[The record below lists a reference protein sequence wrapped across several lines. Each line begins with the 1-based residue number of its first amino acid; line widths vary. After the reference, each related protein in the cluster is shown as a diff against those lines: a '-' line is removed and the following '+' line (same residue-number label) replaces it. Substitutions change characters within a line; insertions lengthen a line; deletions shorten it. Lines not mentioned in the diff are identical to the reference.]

1 MISTDAVGGVK
12 CLQGALEDIIRQTLN
27 NLATKDDI
35 RQLREDMN
43 KITECRSARGAAGQT
58 NAWVRLV
65 HRAQG
70 IRTRDLGLKST
81 LDTITGKQERRQ
93 QEPTPDLDDEDD
105 PQNLAVFLRWVLVE
119 AAEAEI
125 RTERAEAET
134 EAARMVQEHPDSLLA
149 LSNQAYILWHN
160 RQPRIAVEHLCT
172 LETLKQ
178 ANPRQYEN
186 LEMDAQSEIMY
197 LYVRL
202 SYIFKPYALSDFQ
215 ERLLRRRP
223 HDSMKFTLGQTFRR
237 YTNPSYS
244 RKYPQVDFLP
254 AMRRAIQLF
263 VEIKDNQTNSPDL
276 RARAS
281 AELGETLNWHAEE
294 KMREAIDKEQAL
306 LRIRPAQCFEEAIQL
321 AEDKPAA
328 LVCAGKFFRYK
339 NLRRSKE
346 LLEKAAI
353 IRPEPKVHHQLGL
366 TLRKLALQGQKQSRN
381 YPPPRNQG
389 RDTRRGRSSQ
399 SNWRGVQHDQTWGR
413 DSARHYQQGE
423 RIANG
428 LVEVLS
434 KEDRLVRE
442 AVHHFQQSLDLSSGY
457 SFVAL
462 FDLGLMHLSLQE
474 YDQALEHFQKA
485 LDCSSELMFDFIKAL
500 QYIGLVLAEMAKNE
514 KRHQE
519 MSQFCLHLFLI
530 IQCRLVLQSGEE
542 AAVSREMWASF
553 HSLSRALQQPLKHLT
568 TNTEAEERVLLQ
580 NLKSL
585 SLPVLNDIAK
595 YSKSQAV
602 DSEHLKTS
610 LQQYLREGR
619 YQDALLFLYL
629 LKLTSQSH
637 LISTWQDSD
646 LLRKTSVQL
655 ARYSLSKCI
664 GKSDVKSKINAVA
677 ARTLFHIAFEDF
689 SSEAAVT
696 ESSGELQTSL
706 SKGASS
712 LEEQLPVVHYPSQ
725 HPSAPSSQRAAR
737 EGHQHLD
744 LSEPDLDDSAKD
756 DTHVLLI
763 YDPQGEEVMQDGHI
777 VQKMCDGQFG
787 LQTSLVTARVQ
798 QEGRQAALMAEA
810 QLIVFIVETSDVSRD
825 FLDCI
830 NMATRETALTP
841 AVTCS
846 PIDQPVASFSSSRV
860 MALVM
865 NSATLPFALQGHRS
879 MSLTSAQLCEGQKGS
894 RSEAGVQACCEL
906 FCGLLGIN
914 ME

>member
-1 MISTDAVGGVK
+1 MACVRDPGIPRGRGDPDLPSEEQFFQRLRK
-12 CLQGALEDIIRQTLN
+12 FP
-27 NLATKDDI
+27 NLFSKRCI
-35 RQLREDMN
+35 Q
-43 KITECRSARGAAGQT
+43 K
-58 NAWVRLV
+58 VP
-65 HRAQG
+65 RAM
-70 IRTRDLGLKST
+70 LKST
-81 LDTITGKQERRQ
+81 LNRITDKQERRQ
-93 QEPTPDLDDEDD
+93 PKLD
-105 PQNLAVFLRWVLVE
+105 LAVFIRWFLGE
-119 AAEAEI
+119 AAEGEF

-160 RQPRIAVEHLCT
+160 RQPRIAVEHLCK

-178 ANPRQYEN
+178 SNPRQYET
-186 LEMDAQSEIMY
+186 LEMDAQSEILY
-197 LYVRL
+197 LYMGL
-202 SYIFKPYALSDFQ
+202 SFLFKPYALSDFQ
-215 ERLLRRRP
+215 EKLLTRRT
-223 HDSMKFTLGQTFRR
+223 HNEIMKFLLSQTYRR
-237 YTNPSYS
+237 YINTSYF
-244 RKYPQVDFLP
+244 RKYPRVDFIP

-276 RARAS
+276 RAKAS
-281 AELGETLNWHAEE
+281 AELGELLNWNPEE
-294 KMREAIDKEQAL
+294 KIRAAIDEEKAR
-306 LRIRPAQCFEEAIQL
+306 LRISCAQCFEEAIKL
-321 AEDKPAA
+321 AEDNAEV
-328 LVCAGKFFRYK
+328 LVWAGKFFRYK

-346 LLEKAAI
+346 LLEKAAD
-353 IRPEPKVHHQLGL
+353 IRPKPKAHHQLGL
-366 TLRKLALQGQKQSRN
+366 TLKKLALQGQKQSRS
-381 YPPPRNQG
+381 YPPPRNQE

-399 SNWRGVQHDQTWGR
+399 STRRGVQHDQTWGS

-423 RIANG
+423 RIAKG
-428 LVEVLS
+428 PVEVLS
-434 KEDRLVRE
+434 KEDKLVTE
-442 AVHHFQQSLDLSSGY
+442 AMHHFQKSLDLSSGY

-462 FDLGLMHLSLQE
+462 FDLGLMHFSIQE

-485 LDCSSELMFDFIKAL
+485 LDCSSELTFQFIKAL
-500 QYIGLVLAEMAKNE
+500 QNIGLVLAEMAKNE
-514 KRHQE
+514 EQHQE

-530 IQCRLVLQSGEE
+530 TQCRLVLQSREE

-553 HSLSRALQQPLKHLT
+553 DSLSKALQQPLKHLT
-568 TNTEAEERVLLQ
+568 KNTETDERVLLQ
-580 NLKSL
+580 NLNSL

-602 DSEHLKTS
+602 DSEHMRTF

-655 ARYSLSKCI
+655 AKYSLSRCI

-737 EGHQHLD
+737 EGHQHFD
-744 LSEPDLDDSAKD
+744 LSEPDLDDSVMD
-756 DTHVLLI
+756 GTHVLLI
-763 YDPQGEEVMQDGHI
+763 HDPQGEEVMRDGHL

-787 LQTSLVTARVQ
+787 LQTSLITARVQ

-830 NMATRETALTP
+830 KMATTATALTP
-841 AVTCS
+841 AVTYS
-846 PIDQPVASFSSSRV
+846 PIDQPVVSFSSSRV
-860 MALVM
+860 MALAM
-865 NSATLPFALQGHRS
+865 NSATLPFALRGHRS
-879 MSLTSAQLCEGQKGS
+879 VSLTSTQLCEGQKGS
-894 RSEAGVQACCEL
+894 RSEAEVQACCEL
-906 FCGLLGIN
+906 FCGLLGIK

>member
-1 MISTDAVGGVK
+1 M
-12 CLQGALEDIIRQTLN
+12 LIILTTANSKAHVLHY
-27 NLATKDDI
+27 I
-35 RQLREDMN
+35 
-43 KITECRSARGAAGQT
+43 
-58 NAWVRLV
+58 
-65 HRAQG
+65 
-70 IRTRDLGLKST
+70 LG
-81 LDTITGKQERRQ
+81 TITGKQERRQ
-93 QEPTPDLDDEDD
+93 QDPTPDLDDEEDL
-105 PQNLAVFLRWVLVE
+105 QNLAVFLRWVLGE
-119 AAEAEI
+119 AAEAKI
-125 RTERAEAET
+125 RTARAEAET

-160 RQPRIAVEHLCT
+160 RQPRNAVEHLCT
-172 LETLKQ
+172 LETLKL

-186 LEMDAQSEIMY
+186 LEMDAQSEILY
-197 LYVRL
+197 LYIRL
-202 SYIFKPYALSDFQ
+202 SHIFKPYALSTFQ
-215 ERLLRRRP
+215 EKLLTRRP
-223 HDSMKFTLGQTFRR
+223 HDDSMKVKLGQTLRR
-237 YTNPSYS
+237 YINPSYF
-244 RKYPQVDFLP
+244 RKYPQEDFIP
-254 AMRRAIQLF
+254 AMRRAINLF

-281 AELGETLNWHAEE
+281 AELGEILNWHPEE
-294 KMREAIDKEQAL
+294 KMRTAIGKEQARL
-306 LRIRPAQCFEEAIQL
+306 GINPAQCFEEAIRL
-321 AEDKPAA
+321 AEDNPET
-328 LVCAGKFFRYK
+328 LVFAGKFFRYK
-339 NLRRSKE
+339 NPTRSRE
-346 LLEKAAI
+346 LLKKAAI
-353 IRPEPKVHHQLGL
+353 ICPEPKVHHQLGL
-366 TLRKLALQGQKQSRN
+366 TLKKLALQGQKQSRS
-381 YPPPRNQG
+381 YPPPGNQG
-389 RDTRRGRSSQ
+389 RDTRRGQSSQ
-399 SNWRGVQHDQTWGR
+399 STRREKQHRER
-413 DSARHYQQGE
+413 DCASHYQQGE
-423 RIANG
+423 KIANG
-428 LVEVLS
+428 LVEILS
-434 KEDRLVRE
+434 KENRLVTE
-442 AVHHFQQSLDLSSGY
+442 AMHHFQQSLDLSSGC

-462 FDLGLMHLSLQE
+462 FDLGLMHFSLQE
-474 YDQALEHFQKA
+474 YDKALKHFHKA
-485 LDCSSELMFDFIKAL
+485 LDSSKELQFDFIKAL
-500 QYIGLVLAEMAKNE
+500 QHIGLVLAEMAKIKE
-514 KRHQE
+514 QHQE

-530 IQCRLVLQSGEE
+530 TQCRLVLQSREE
-542 AAVSREMWASF
+542 AAVSRKMWASF
-553 HSLSRALQQPLKHLT
+553 DSLSKALRQPLKDLT

-585 SLPVLNDIAK
+585 SLPVLNDIDN
-595 YSKSQAV
+595 YSKSDV
-602 DSEHLKTS
+602 DSENLRTS

-629 LKLTSQSH
+629 LKLTSQNH

-655 ARYSLSKCI
+655 ARYSLSRCI

-725 HPSAPSSQRAAR
+725 HPTAPLSQRAAR

-744 LSEPDLDDSAKD
+744 LSEPDIDDSVKD
-756 DTHVLLI
+756 ETHVLLI
-763 YDPQGEEVMQDGHI
+763 YDPQGEEVTQDGHI
-777 VQKMCDGQFG
+777 VQKMCDGRFG

-798 QEGRQAALMAEA
+798 QEERQAALMAEA

-830 NMATRETALTP
+830 NMATRATALTP

-865 NSATLPFALQGHRS
+865 NSATLPFALQGHHS
-879 MSLTSAQLCEGQKGS
+879 MSLTSTQLRDGQKGP

-906 FCGLLGIN
+906 FCGLLGID